1 MEQGS
6 VWKEDRSVFPCWTRR
21 YKNVAQKESR
31 GTPPLHTWCFT
42 VTVVYVQVLKQRK
55 RGKKIK
61 FDDTRYF
68 ASLVRQTR
76 CEQLCCRVPNPVD
89 PVFRQLAVQ
98 NSFKHSR
105 KVVSF
110 TYGLVLGC
118 SACSCAC
125 SCEHP
130 NASSPKTV
138 DLRGQLINLFAD
150 AGETDSLH
158 GRLVGVLER
167 AEAVVATEK
176 GSSYVCNK

>member
-1 MEQGS
+1 M
-6 VWKEDRSVFPCWTRR
+6 
-21 YKNVAQKESR
+21 
-31 GTPPLHTWCFT
+31 
-42 VTVVYVQVLKQRK
+42 QVLKQRK

-110 TYGLVLGC
+110 TYGLVLSC
-118 SACSCAC
+118 SSC
-125 SCEHP
+125 SCEHS
-130 NASSPKTV
+130 NALQSV
-138 DLRGQLINLFAD
+138 DLRGQLINTFAG

-158 GRLVGVLER
+158 GGLVGLLER
-167 AEAVVATEK
+167 VEEVVAE
-176 GSSYVCNK
+176 